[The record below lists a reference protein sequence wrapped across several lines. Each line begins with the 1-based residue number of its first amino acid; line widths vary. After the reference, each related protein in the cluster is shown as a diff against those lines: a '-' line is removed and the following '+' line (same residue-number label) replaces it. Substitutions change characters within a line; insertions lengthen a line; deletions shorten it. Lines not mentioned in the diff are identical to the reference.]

1 MPDREPPGWLDEPSP
16 PGLLDALSC
25 PDDVA
30 AALAVG
36 LPGPNGAAALAAV
49 DPQRLSDAGRIDL
62 LVALGRQI
70 ASLQAARQRALA
82 AITEHAGDPR
92 RDGVDAVERLRRG
105 WVREDVACALRVGPG
120 QARAALAVGHELA
133 TRLAGTLTALAA
145 GRITD
150 QQAVILAE
158 AVSGLDD
165 EATTT
170 VEERVLGRA
179 PEQSIAAFRSSVA
192 RAVAASDPERVRRQR
207 ADAMAERRVCFTPRP
222 DGMSELWALLPAEG
236 AAAIEAA
243 VNALASVTSADDPR
257 TLDQRR
263 ADALVDLGV
272 AALHDPALP
281 CQHGLRPN
289 VQVTVALSTLL
300 GLDEQPGEL
309 AGHGPIPASVARHLA
324 GDETGTW
331 RRLVTDPL
339 TGALLEY
346 GRTTYRPP
354 RDLGDFVTARDGT
367 CRFPGCQ
374 RDARRGDLDH
384 TVPWEAG
391 GSTGPHNLTALC
403 RRHHVMKH
411 QAGWSYTNRP
421 DGSTSWTSPTGHR
434 YRSRSADLPRDTTV
448 DAQDPPP
455 GSPPNDE
462 PAPF

>member
-1 MPDREPPGWLDEPSP
+1 M
-16 PGLLDALSC
+16 
-25 PDDVA
+25 
-30 AALAVG
+30 
-36 LPGPNGAAALAAV
+36 
-49 DPQRLSDAGRIDL
+49 
-62 LVALGRQI
+62 
-70 ASLQAARQRALA
+70 
-82 AITEHAGDPR
+82 
-92 RDGVDAVERLRRG
+92 
-105 WVREDVACALRVGPG
+105 
-120 QARAALAVGHELA
+120 
-133 TRLAGTLTALAA
+133 
-145 GRITD
+145 
-150 QQAVILAE
+150 
-158 AVSGLDD
+158 
-165 EATTT
+165 
-170 VEERVLGRA
+170 
-179 PEQSIAAFRSSVA
+179 
-192 RAVAASDPERVRRQR
+192 
-207 ADAMAERRVCFTPRP
+207 CFTPRP

-243 VNALASVTSADDPR
+243 VDALASVTSADDPR

-354 RDLGDFVTARDGT
+354 RDLADFVTARDGT

-434 YRSRSADLPRDTTV
+434 YPSRSADLPRHHGRYAGPATRLT
-448 DAQDPPP
+448 AQRRT
-455 GSPPNDE
+455 G
-462 PAPF
+462 AILTWHGTRRGG